1 LSGVESG
8 LGMVV
13 CPVCHGSVMAGQ
25 DGDAVRCVKCGRIYP
40 VVDGIPVLIAA
51 RASGDFLKRW
61 ET

>member
-1 LSGVESG
+1 
-8 LGMVV
+8 
-13 CPVCHGSVMAGQ
+13 MAGQ